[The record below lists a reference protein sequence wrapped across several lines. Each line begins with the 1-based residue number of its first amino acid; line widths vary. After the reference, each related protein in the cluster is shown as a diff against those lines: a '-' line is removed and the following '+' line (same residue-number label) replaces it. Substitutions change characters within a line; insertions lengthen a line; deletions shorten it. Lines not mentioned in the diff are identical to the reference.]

1 MNRRDWLISTL
12 SMATLPEILAAQ
24 QHAHEAAQSAEPPA
38 FSYLDKKTAADIEA
52 LAGEI
57 IPSGETPGARE
68 AGVIYFI
75 DRALNTFDQG
85 RQGLYRAGL
94 EHADSQRKSLFPT
107 SQSIAALPSAQRIEL
122 LRSIEKSDFFQ
133 LLRDHTICGFLSDP
147 SYGGN
152 RGGVGWQAIG
162 FDNQHQ
168 HHPPFGYYD
177 AQEKEGTR

>member
-24 QHAHEAAQSAEPPA
+24 EHAHQAVQSAEPPA
-38 FSYLDKKTAADIEA
+38 FGYLDKKAAADIEA

-57 IPSGETPGARE
+57 IPSGDTPGARE

-75 DRALNTFDQG
+75 DRALSTFDQG
-85 RQGLYRAGL
+85 RQGLYRSGL
-94 EHADSQRKSLFPT
+94 EQADAQRKSLFPG
-107 SQSIAALPSAQRIEL
+107 SQTIAGLTSAQRVEL
-122 LRSIEKSDFFQ
+122 LRAMERTDFFQ
-133 LLRDHTICGFLSDP
+133 LLRDHTICGFLCDP

-162 FDNQHQ
+162 FDNQHV